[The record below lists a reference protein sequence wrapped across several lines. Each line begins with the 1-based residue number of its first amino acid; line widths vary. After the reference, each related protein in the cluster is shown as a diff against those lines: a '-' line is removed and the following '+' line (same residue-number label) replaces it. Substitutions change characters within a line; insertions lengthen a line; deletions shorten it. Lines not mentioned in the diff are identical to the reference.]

1 MDTAPCTE
9 IRIRQRYRAAAS
21 RVFDA
26 WLDPGIAGG
35 WLFATALH
43 PMSGVSID
51 ARVGGSFCF
60 VGHRGEE
67 FTGNYLEIVRPRRL
81 VFTLAGKS
89 RPQGAFR
96 VCVEIAPHDAGCELS
111 LALENVSPDDASRTE
126 NRWTGMLY
134 GLGETLKGRQQI

>member
-1 MDTAPCTE
+1 MDTAPYTE
-9 IRIRQRYRAAAS
+9 IRIKQRYRAAAS

-26 WLDPGIAGG
+26 WLDPSIAGG

-43 PMSGVSID
+43 AMSDVTID

-60 VGHRGEE
+60 VGRRGEE
-67 FTGNYLEIVRPRRL
+67 FSGRYLEIVRPRRL

-89 RPQGAFR
+89 RLQAAYR
-96 VCVEIAPHDAGCELS
+96 ACVEITPHNAGCELT
-111 LALENVSPDDASRTE
+111 LTLEDVPPDHASRTE

-134 GLGETLKGRQQI
+134 GLGTRLGGEPG